1 MCNDATHAH
10 SDYEN
15 GDTPEPAPTAGAIAQ
30 LMELKKAAE
39 AKFEAAKEAYAEDKT
54 DAKNTAKK
62 VAKARFDALKE
73 AYELFVTEV
82 KEEIPQPQQPE
93 QPQPTEPMP
102 VQPTEPT
109 YP

>member
-1 MCNDATHAH
+1 MCNDATH
-10 SDYEN
+10 DYEN
-15 GDTPEPAPTAGAIAQ
+15 GDTPEPAPTGAIAQ

-82 KEEIPQPQQPE
+82 KEEIPQPQ
-93 QPQPTEPMP
+93 PMP
-102 VQPTEPT
+102 AEEPPAPG
-109 YP
+109 YY